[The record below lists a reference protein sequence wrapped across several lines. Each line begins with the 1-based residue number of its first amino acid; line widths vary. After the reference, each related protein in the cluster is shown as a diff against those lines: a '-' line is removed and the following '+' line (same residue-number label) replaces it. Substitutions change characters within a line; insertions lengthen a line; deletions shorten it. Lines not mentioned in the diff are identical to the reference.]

1 MNKEK
6 ELKEIIKNLYEGFYS
21 AALFSS
27 NKDGSLK
34 VVKEEQSSCSF
45 IVYEENYHFEPLLD
59 EFKKLNYLIDLQNY
73 KGLIPGLD
81 LIKVD
86 VINKIVTRPFVVSLN
101 HYCYLREKESILLID
116 VINNFDEMVN
126 KKNKSLI
133 ESLYQFNKNKK
144 R

>member
-6 ELKEIIKNLYEGFYS
+6 ELKEIIKNLYEDFDS

-59 EFKKLNYLIDLQNY
+59 EFRKLNYLIDLKNY

-86 VINKIVTRPFVVSLN
+86 VINKIVTRPLVVSPN

-126 KKNKSLI
+126 KKNKPLI

>member
-45 IVYEENYHFEPLLD
+45 IVYEENNHFEPLLD
-59 EFKKLNYLIDLQNY
+59 EFKKLKYLIDLKNY

-86 VINKIVTRPFVVSLN
+86 VINKIVTRPLVVSPN
-101 HYCYLREKESILLID
+101 HYCFLREKESILLID

>member
-6 ELKEIIKNLYEGFYS
+6 ELKEIIKNLYEGFDS

-59 EFKKLNYLIDLQNY
+59 EFRKLNYLIDLKNY

-86 VINKIVTRPFVVSLN
+86 GINKTVTRPLVVSIN

>member
-6 ELKEIIKNLYEGFYS
+6 ELKEIIKNLYEDFDS

-59 EFKKLNYLIDLQNY
+59 EFRKLNYLIDLKNY

-86 VINKIVTRPFVVSLN
+86 VINKIVTRPLVVSPN

>member
-6 ELKEIIKNLYEGFYS
+6 ELKEIIKNLYEGFDS
-21 AALFSS
+21 AALFLS

-45 IVYEENYHFEPLLD
+45 IVYEENNHFEPLLD
-59 EFKKLNYLIDLQNY
+59 EFKKLKYLIDLKNY

-86 VINKIVTRPFVVSLN
+86 VINKIVTRPLVVSPN